1 MTSWQQAAKKE
12 GLEKF
17 LLESVD
23 AAKHPVNI
31 FAAEEASKEEKGKKV
46 RRYLY
51 ISRFCSLPV
60 HAPSSSINGRKRTAD
75 KKLANDGGEES

>member
-51 ISRFCSLPV
+51 FFLYCSAF
-60 HAPSSSINGRKRTAD
+60 HAPSSTIT
-75 KKLANDGGEES
+75 